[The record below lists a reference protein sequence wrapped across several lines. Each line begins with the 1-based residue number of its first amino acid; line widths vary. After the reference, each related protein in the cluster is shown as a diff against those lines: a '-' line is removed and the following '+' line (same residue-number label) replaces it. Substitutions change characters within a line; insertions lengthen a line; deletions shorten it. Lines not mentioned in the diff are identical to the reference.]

1 MAVEAKIC
9 GLRSPEAVAAALNH
23 GARMVGFVFFP
34 ASPRHVSLDRA
45 AALSRSVGDD
55 VERVG
60 VTVDAD
66 DDLLRRAIAAARLS
80 VVQLHGRETPRRV
93 ADVRERFGVRTMKVA
108 RVSAA
113 EDLDAA
119 AVFEPVAD
127 LLMFDAK
134 PSRGATRPG
143 GNAAAFDWRLLT
155 GRTWRRP
162 WLLSGG
168 LDADN
173 VGQAVELTGARA
185 VDVSSGVESAPGV
198 KDPALVGAFLERVAA
213 L

>member
-108 RVSAA
+108 RVSRA

-134 PSRGATRPG
+134 PPRGATRPG
-143 GNAAAFDWRLLT
+143 GNAAAFDWRLLA

-168 LDADN
+168 LDVDN
-173 VGQAVELTGARA
+173 VGRAVELTGART

>member
-34 ASPRHVSLDRA
+34 GSPRHVSLDRA
-45 AALSRSVGDD
+45 AALSRSVGAD

-108 RVSAA
+108 RVSRA

-134 PSRGATRPG
+134 PPRGATRPG
-143 GNAAAFDWRLLT
+143 GNAAAFDWRLLA

-168 LDADN
+168 LDVDN
-173 VGQAVELTGARA
+173 VGRAVELTGARA